1 MVNRKAVKKE
11 YYVEAMEADIKAGR
25 RIAAMGKRAKKVKQR
40 MSRLM
45 RRSKRLGVFDVM
57 REIREDMLSRGD
69 LISNITSVRRQG
81 EGKRG
86 ATTMGI
92 MGSNKRFKPGD

>member
-1 MVNRKAVKKE
+1 M
-11 YYVEAMEADIKAGR
+11 
-25 RIAAMGKRAKKVKQR
+25 KQR
-40 MSRLM
+40 MSRLV
-45 RRSKRLGVFDVM
+45 RRNKRLGGFDVM
-57 REIREDMLSRGD
+57 REIREDMSSRGD

-86 ATTMGI
+86 ATAMRI